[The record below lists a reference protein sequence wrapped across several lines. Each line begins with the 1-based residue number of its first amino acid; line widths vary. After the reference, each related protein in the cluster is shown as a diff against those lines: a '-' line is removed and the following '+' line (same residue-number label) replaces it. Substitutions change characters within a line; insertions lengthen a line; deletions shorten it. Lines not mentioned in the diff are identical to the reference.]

1 MQSRGWQRGTGGSG
15 HILLPVHYPPFPLD
29 HRQEDHSQAGHFLSP
44 PPNNGMW
51 VWGSLYADTAL
62 AAAWGKAQRWLW
74 VTTRR
79 YALITALSHHMFT
92 PPPPTHTHVQ
102 PLPPT
107 HTIYIYIV
115 IREESFV
122 ESEQKASN
130 TADCEWNLS
139 LARTL
144 MIVLKTVRAPH
155 QYCLLFFH
163 VAGTQTVLTF
173 PISCDL
179 EKLLAGATSC
189 FSEDDNN
196 RDLSSSSLR
205 RKLFGKPDRQVW
217 RTYPH
222 WQGQSISSLIPR
234 PPFCAGH
241 SSLIP
246 KPFQPHSQTILA

>member
-1 MQSRGWQRGTGGSG
+1 M
-15 HILLPVHYPPFPLD
+15 
-29 HRQEDHSQAGHFLSP
+29 
-44 PPNNGMW
+44 
-51 VWGSLYADTAL
+51 
-62 AAAWGKAQRWLW
+62 
-74 VTTRR
+74 
-79 YALITALSHHMFT
+79 SHHMFT

-102 PLPPT
+102 PLPPS

-122 ESEQKASN
+122 ESEQKTSN

-144 MIVLKTVRAPH
+144 MIVLKKTVWAPH

-222 WQGQSISSLIPR
+222 WQGQSISSLFPR
-234 PPFCAGH
+234 PGH
-241 SSLIP
+241 SSFIP
-246 KPFQPHSQTILA
+246 KPLWPHSQTIPASVPNHSGLIPSLSSTCTSLCVSLKWDFLFTSQSIWQFFGWSHLQAMVALWILMAQVVCIVH